1 MTTADINSITGL
13 YVAYFDRAP
22 DVAGL
27 DGWLGQAKAGVSL
40 ETIAAA
46 FGNSLE
52 AATKYPYLAFSN
64 IADPTAFVTSI
75 YLNAF
80 GRTPDATGLAGW
92 VNQLNTEGPG
102 QVSTFILTLIQ
113 GAQGPDIVAL
123 QNKEA
128 VALRFTLGLLNSGN
142 SNISTSP
149 QTVADSAAILDTI
162 TSTSDSTTAGNLL
175 TAGNAA
181 VDAQIANYTTIALTS
196 YLTTSSTDSLL
207 GTANNDTIVG
217 TNNNGT
223 PSEDQVQTGD
233 KINGGAGIDTFQYI
247 GAYGTAAVPTLLK
260 VEKVELLSPTTG
272 ATIDFTGKTTGL
284 QQVTIEDLSSPT
296 LAAFTAKGL
305 SGITFGV
312 EGATLTAGAT
322 PTTTVTALT
331 ADFGTATS
339 ANLSI
344 KDATVTTADL
354 STGNAALTTLNI
366 AADGLGENSIG
377 LTLPAATTTLKI
389 TGAGTLDLGTTPTT
403 VSTID
408 ASANT
413 GGVDVTVGA
422 VNATFT
428 GGSGNDTFSSA
439 LANFDGNDKLDGGT
453 GTTDTLILTDI
464 STALTAPQYAA
475 IKAINGFEVL
485 NLSGTAITVDASQ
498 LPTQANDIFTLTAD
512 GAIAVTGA
520 ATTNTFTLAGTGSSV
535 PGFTAST
542 FALTGTGAANI
553 ALQDTAKI
561 DALNLTGATSL
572 NIQSNKKDATT
583 ASNSITLGTGTT
595 VPITVTGDS
604 ALTIT
609 QPTTPINV
617 NIDATGFQG
626 ALTATGGGTAGSNIL
641 IGGNGNDIL
650 TGGSTGTTNRLVGGL
665 GSDVLTGDAG
675 TDTFVFSIAGSNAG
689 SFTGGTTDTYD
700 TVNKFTEG
708 TDKIELSG
716 GVFSVASL
724 ISQSAVQAAVGSA
737 TTLSAAL
744 PNAATAIGAGKFGAF
759 KLGSDTYILGNDATV
774 GTLNQGDLLIKL
786 AGVTPTLAAGD
797 FTFS

>member
-40 ETIAAA
+40 ETIADA

-52 AATKYPYLAFSN
+52 AAAKYPYLDFPN

-75 YLNAF
+75 YFNAF
-80 GRTPDATGLAGW
+80 GRAPDATGLAGW
-92 VNQLNTEGPG
+92 VNQLKTEGPG

-113 GAQGPDIVAL
+113 GAQGPDIIAL

-128 VALRFTLGLLNSGN
+128 LALRFTLGLLNSGN

-149 QTVADSAAILDTI
+149 QTVADSASILDTI
-162 TSTSDSTTAGNLL
+162 TSTSDSTIAGNLL

-196 YLTTSSTDSLL
+196 YLTTSSTDSLVA
-207 GTANNDTIVG
+207 TANNDTIVG
-217 TNNNGT
+217 ANTGT
-223 PSEDQVQTGD
+223 ASEDQVQTGD

-247 GAYGTAAVPTLLK
+247 GAYGTAAAVPTLLN
-260 VEKVELLSPTTG
+260 VEKVELLNPTTG
-272 ATIDFTGKTTGL
+272 TVIDFTGKTTGL
-284 QQVTIEDLSSPT
+284 QQVTIEDLSST

-344 KDATVTTADL
+344 KDAIVTTADL

-366 AADGLGENSIG
+366 AADGLGENLIG
-377 LTLPAATTTLKI
+377 LKLPAATTTLKI

-428 GGSGNDTFSSA
+428 GGSGNDTFTSA
-439 LANFDGNDKLDGGT
+439 LTDFDANDKLDGGT
-453 GTTDTLILTDI
+453 GTTDTLILTGI
-464 STALTAPQYAA
+464 NTALTTPQYAA

-498 LPTQANDIFTLTAD
+498 LPTQANDIFTLTQAGD
-512 GAIAVTGA
+512 ITVTN
-520 ATTNTFTLAGTGSSV
+520 ATGSNTFTLAGS
-535 PGFTAST
+535 TANK
-542 FALTGTGAANI
+542 FDLTGTGAANI

-595 VPITVTGDS
+595 VPIKVTGDS
-604 ALTIT
+604 ALTIL
-609 QPTTPINV
+609 QPTTPINNV

-626 ALTATGGGTAGSNIL
+626 ALTATGGGTSGNDIL
-641 IGGNGNDIL
+641 IGGNGNDTL
-650 TGGSTGTTNRLVGGL
+650 TGGGTGTTNRLVGGL
-665 GSDVLTGDAG
+665 GSDLLTGGG
-675 TDTFVFSIAGSNAG
+675 TGTTNTFVFSIAGSNAG

-700 TVNKFTEG
+700 TASTFAEG

-716 GVFSVASL
+716 GVFNATSL
-724 ISQSAVQAAVGSA
+724 ISESAVQTAVGSA
-737 TTLSAAL
+737 TTLSTAL

-786 AGVTPTLAAGD
+786 AGVTTTLAAGD

>member
-40 ETIAAA
+40 ETIADA

-52 AATKYPYLAFSN
+52 AAAKYPYLDFPN

-75 YLNAF
+75 YFNAF
-80 GRTPDATGLAGW
+80 GRAPDATGLAGW
-92 VNQLNTEGPG
+92 VNQLKTEGPG

-113 GAQGPDIVAL
+113 GAQGPDIIAL

-128 VALRFTLGLLNSGN
+128 LALRFTLGLLNSGN

-149 QTVADSAAILDTI
+149 QTVADSASILDTI
-162 TSTSDSTTAGNLL
+162 TSTSDSTIAGNLL

-196 YLTTSSTDSLL
+196 YLTTSSTDSLVA
-207 GTANNDTIVG
+207 TANNDTIVG
-217 TNNNGT
+217 ANTGT
-223 PSEDQVQTGD
+223 ASEDQVQTGD

-247 GAYGTAAVPTLLK
+247 GAYGTAAVPTLLN
-260 VEKVELLSPTTG
+260 VEKVELLNPTTG
-272 ATIDFTGKTTGL
+272 TVIDFTGKTTGL
-284 QQVTIEDLSSPT
+284 QQVTIEDLSST

-344 KDATVTTADL
+344 KDAIVTTADL

-366 AADGLGENSIG
+366 AADGLGENLIG
-377 LTLPAATTTLKI
+377 LKLPAATTTLKI

-428 GGSGNDTFSSA
+428 GGSGNDTFTSA
-439 LANFDGNDKLDGGT
+439 LTDFDANDKLDGGT
-453 GTTDTLILTDI
+453 GTTDTLILTGI
-464 STALTAPQYAA
+464 NTALTTPQYAA

-512 GAIAVTGA
+512 GAITVTGA

-535 PGFTAST
+535 PGSTATT
-542 FALTGTGAANI
+542 FDLTGTGAANI

-595 VPITVTGDS
+595 VPIKVTGDS

-626 ALTATGGGTAGSNIL
+626 ALSAIGGGTAGSNIL

-650 TGGSTGTTNRLVGGL
+650 TGGGTGTTNRLVGGL

-675 TDTFVFSIAGSNAG
+675 TDTFVFLIAGSNAG

-700 TVNKFTEG
+700 TVNKFAEG

-724 ISQSAVQAAVGSA
+724 VSQSAVQAAVGSA